1 MNILNIAMLGYMY
14 CEIANYKYCYNT
26 NTLMNRIPLLL
37 LIILVL
43 TTPVF
48 AQNSVVPAAPDANY
62 NQVITARA
70 YKIVNTL
77 GIADSAKF
85 KRVQNIIVEQYRNL
99 SAIHDTR
106 NAQVKEIK
114 QQAGDDK
121 AAATEKIKAIDA
133 DVDTRL
139 SKLHAEYLAKLGKEL
154 NAGQVDQVKDAM
166 TYNKVAVTYNGY
178 LAEIPSL
185 TEPQKAQIKAW
196 LIEAREIAI
205 DAESSE
211 KKTAVF
217 GKYKGRINNY
227 LSAQGYDMKKEG
239 EEWQK
244 RIKEKSQPKIN

>member
-1 MNILNIAMLGYMY
+1 MVYPPYKILMKKVLITLLPALFFITQVLAQK
-14 CEIANYKYCYNT
+14 ENT
-26 NTLMNRIPLLL
+26 P
-37 LIILVL
+37 
-43 TTPVF
+43 
-48 AQNSVVPAAPDANY
+48 AQDANY
-62 NQVITARA
+62 MNVIAARA
-70 YKIVNTL
+70 DKIVHVL
-77 GIADSAKF
+77 GIADSVKY
-85 KRVQNIIVEQYRNL
+85 KRVQNVIIDQYHNL
-99 SAIHDTR
+99 STIHDTR

-114 QQAGDDK
+114 AQPSADK
-121 AAATEKIKAIDA
+121 TADNAKIKTIDD
-133 DVDTRL
+133 DVDARLTKLHSEYL
-139 SKLHAEYLAKLGKEL
+139 SKLSMEL
-154 NAGQVDQVKDAM
+154 NAEQIEKVKDAM

-205 DAESSE
+205 DAESAE

-244 RIKEKSQPKIN
+244 RIAAAKAGNQ